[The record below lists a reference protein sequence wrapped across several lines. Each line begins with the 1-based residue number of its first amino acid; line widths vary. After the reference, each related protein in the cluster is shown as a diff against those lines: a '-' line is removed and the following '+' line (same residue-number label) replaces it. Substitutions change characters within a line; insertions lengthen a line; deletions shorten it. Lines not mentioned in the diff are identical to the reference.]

1 MVGKMGISGIALLLI
16 FVGGLSQCGW
26 LLAAD
31 SPSAPTLESLQQG
44 RNTNILDPRSPPA
57 KTTME
62 LFYLILGIVVVIFL
76 LVFIPLCLMLVRF
89 RARKQDAGVE
99 PPQIYG
105 SNPIELAWTVGP
117 AIIVFVLFLV
127 TARSIF
133 EIKAAPPPP
142 EAIHIRVVGHQ
153 WWWEFDYVDNGFVT
167 ANEMHVPLTADGTP
181 RPIYLDLESA
191 DVIHSFWVPQ
201 LAGKTDL
208 LPGRVNHMWFEPE
221 EAGWYLGQCAE
232 YCGTQHAHMWLRVKA
247 ESEKDFKQWVSE
259 QQQVSV
265 LDPAVAA
272 GRDLFLANA
281 CANCHTVRG
290 THAEGKFAPDLT
302 HLMSRSTIA
311 SGIVPNNEKY
321 LKQWVQDPNTIKEG
335 CYMPDMKLN
344 PDEVDKIVAYLLSLK

>member
-57 KTTME
+57 QTTME

-133 EIKAAPPPP
+133 GSSITSTMAS
-142 EAIHIRVVGHQ
+142 
-153 WWWEFDYVDNGFVT
+153 
-167 ANEMHVPLTADGTP
+167 LP
-181 RPIYLDLESA
+181 RMKCMCRL
-191 DVIHSFWVPQ
+191 PQ
-201 LAGKTDL
+201 
-208 LPGRVNHMWFEPE
+208 
-221 EAGWYLGQCAE
+221 
-232 YCGTQHAHMWLRVKA
+232 
-247 ESEKDFKQWVSE
+247 
-259 QQQVSV
+259 
-265 LDPAVAA
+265 
-272 GRDLFLANA
+272 
-281 CANCHTVRG
+281 TVR
-290 THAEGKFAPDLT
+290 H
-302 HLMSRSTIA
+302 
-311 SGIVPNNEKY
+311 
-321 LKQWVQDPNTIKEG
+321 DPFISIS
-335 CYMPDMKLN
+335 N
-344 PDEVDKIVAYLLSLK
+344 PPM